1 MKPYLQDLALHL
13 FTSCLSNRITVDVQW
28 IPRTE
33 NQEADAISKMIDYDD
48 WETTQVLFQYLN
60 DIWGPHT
67 IDRFA
72 DNKNAK
78 VSRFNSRFW
87 CPGTECVDAFSLD
100 WSNENNYLVPPVHRI
115 TRVIYHAILTKSTGT
130 LIVPWWPS
138 APFWPLL
145 FQTSNLTQK
154 YVHKVLMFSD
164 TSSLLKQG
172 NFKKSLL
179 SSERF
184 TSPLGAFRISAAE

>member
-1 MKPYLQDLALHL
+1 M
-13 FTSCLSNRITVDVQW
+13 DVQW

-33 NQEADAISKMIDYDD
+33 NQEADAISKMGSFPVIAIY
-48 WETTQVLFQYLN
+48 QVLFQYLN

-87 CPGTECVDAFSLD
+87 CPGTKGVNAFSLD
-100 WSNENNYLVPPVHRI
+100 WSNENNYLVPPVHLI

-179 SSERF
+179 GSERF
-184 TSPLGAFRISAAE
+184 TSPLGAFRISASEQIRD

>member
-1 MKPYLQDLALHL
+1 M
-13 FTSCLSNRITVDVQW
+13 SNRITVDVQW

-33 NQEADAISKMIDYDD
+33 NQEADAISKMIDRDN
-48 WETTQVLFQYLN
+48 WETTQVLVQYFN

-67 IDRFA
+67 IERFA

-78 VSRFNSRFW
+78 VPRFNSRFW
-87 CPGTECVDAFSLD
+87 RPGTEGVYAFSLD
-100 WSNENNYLVPPVHRI
+100 WSNENNYLVPPVHLV
-115 TRVIYHAILTKSTGT
+115 TRFIYHAILTKSTGT

-145 FQTSNLTQK
+145 FQTSNLTQT
-154 YVHKVLMFSD
+154 YVHKLLMFSD

-172 NFKKSLL
+172 NSKKFQKI
-179 SSERF
+179 SSG
-184 TSPLGAFRISAAE
+184 L